1 MTAEF
6 LTHFQAAIADNPDV
20 ETELAQKA
28 LAVING
34 RKGIKRTLILNAFE
48 RHARQLSY
56 TQQGVDIEA
65 IDWSKVDWMAIL
77 GTVLRILLLFLPL
90 VL

>member
-1 MTAEF
+1 MTADF
-6 LTHFQAAIADNPDV
+6 LTHFQAAITDNPDV

-28 LAVING
+28 MAVING

-56 TQQGVDIEA
+56 AQQGVDIEN

-90 VL
+90 L